1 MDNRGEDP
9 FEAIA
14 IDMMGLAEEIDA
26 LIQDADED
34 TDLTVLVETR
44 NWLLDRSNIFWPPG
58 KPSDGYPTNGAQVF
72 NLESERAKRGR

>member
-1 MDNRGEDP
+1 MDRGEDP

-34 TDLTVLVETR
+34 TDITYLVDTKYM
-44 NWLLDRSNIFWPPG
+44 LLDRAAIFWPPG
-58 KPSDGYPTNGAQVF
+58 KPHDGYPKGSAQVF